1 LGAIKELLRERLG
14 IRAISLPS
22 VYWRTPLENLGVAVI
37 ESIAGWSLRR
47 PTERTQQLPDMA
59 GVVADS
65 KLALDQIGHSRAC
78 PLWRFISDLCGAFE
92 QQQLQPFAVL
102 QVQPRLASGLMCFLQ
117 SRSSLKTKLTN
128 PASHGLGRNPEPASD
143 GGLCLAL
150 LPQANGPNTAI
161 FQLVKIAVNPR
172 TIIHASLD
180 VGDRTESHSNMRD
193 CAPY

>member
-102 QVQPRLASGLMCFLQ
+102 QVQPRLASGLMC
-117 SRSSLKTKLTN
+117 
-128 PASHGLGRNPEPASD
+128 LGRNPEPASD